1 MTLHLLPTQ
10 TEPRELVRHPEKL
23 VRLAAVAR
31 AMLDE
36 VRATPCDAEGCE
48 RFRRIYERT
57 LSELGGLLSPD
68 LQTELVYLTVT
79 FETPSPTPSELRI
92 AQAEL
97 VGWLEGLLNGIAA
110 SAIEERLLAGDT
122 IAGRGEI
129 DSRPMSGQ
137 YL

>member
-1 MTLHLLPTQ
+1 MTLHLLPTK

-36 VRATPCDAEGCE
+36 ARATPCDGAGCE

-79 FETPSPTPSELRI
+79 FETPSPTPSELRV

-97 VGWLEGLLNGIAA
+97 VGWFEGLLNGIAA
-110 SAIEERLLAGDT
+110 AAIEERLLAGDT
-122 IAGRGEI
+122 IDGRGEI
-129 DSRPMSGQ
+129 DTRPMPGQ